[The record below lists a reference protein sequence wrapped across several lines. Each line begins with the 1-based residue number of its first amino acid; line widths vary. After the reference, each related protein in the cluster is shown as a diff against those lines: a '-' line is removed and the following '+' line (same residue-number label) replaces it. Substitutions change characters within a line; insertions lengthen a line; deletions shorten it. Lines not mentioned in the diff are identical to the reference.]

1 MTFEITSQIRN
12 FSWTI
17 RAENKKNQNIFK
29 KRLEKKQKKYYIME
43 HEEIRAADTDK
54 WKPSWR
60 NGRRAWFRSKFFHR
74 SGGSTPPDGTKY
86 SVKNCGY
93 GITAVHQPSKLVIGV
108 RPPLPAPLSSVGFP
122 SGQRGQTVNLLA
134 QLSMVRIHLPP
145 PFTYSTVC
153 KDGFFVLKLPILQRF
168 FHLAEKWWKD
178 WLCSTNIPQFAHI
191 CGKSPS
197 TMSEVQK

>member
-54 WKPSWR
+54 WKSSWR

-74 SGGSTPPDGTKY
+74 SGGSTPPDGTKIFCKKLR
-86 SVKNCGY
+86 VWHNGCAPAFQAGY
-93 GITAVHQPSKLVIGV
+93 RGSTPLTRSIKFGGIPERPKGADCKSASTAFDGSNPSPTTIYLFN
-108 RPPLPAPLSSVGFP
+108 RL
-122 SGQRGQTVNLLA
+122 
-134 QLSMVRIHLPP
+134 
-145 PFTYSTVC
+145 
-153 KDGFFVLKLPILQRF
+153 
-168 FHLAEKWWKD
+168 
-178 WLCSTNIPQFAHI
+178 
-191 CGKSPS
+191 
-197 TMSEVQK
+197 